1 MYCATFQIAI
11 YASIVQS
18 DNSFKYSLVSWLSP
32 LCLEAC
38 RISYVCIQSLP
49 FPRMGQFVALCYNT
63 YWLLM
68 YYLMHT
74 YYAFKLKCILSR
86 FHNLSIFL
94 FPSAIVAYILL
105 PAFIQGRLS
114 LIVFLLMKIYFSSS
128 AWSYLNIYIYIPP
141 TLLTKHL
148 KSFKH
153 RSWRCKFLTL

>member
-18 DNSFKYSLVSWLSP
+18 DNSFRYSLVSWLSP

-38 RISYVCIQSLP
+38 RISYVYIQSLP
-49 FPRMGQFVALCYNT
+49 FPRKGQA

-74 YYAFKLKCILSR
+74 DYAFKLKCILSR

-114 LIVFLLMKIYFSSS
+114 LIVFLLMKIYFSYS
-128 AWSYLNIYIYIPP
+128 AWSYLNIYV
-141 TLLTKHL
+141 
-148 KSFKH
+148 FH
-153 RSWRCKFLTL
+153 RLC